1 MIERATGG
9 ARRAAPSVMHQ
20 RLKTAGRSLGS
31 PRADVQDRFMRAA
44 ADLVDVAYAEIESP
58 LGTWLAAMTQRG
70 LVRIAL
76 RDPFDDVLEDLSV
89 RISPRILK
97 APARFDALRREFDE
111 YFDGT
116 RTDFDV
122 ALDWQL
128 VQGFNRR
135 VLEATARI
143 PYGRMSTYKTM
154 ATEAG
159 SPRAAR
165 AAGNALHNNPIP
177 LVVPCHR
184 VIGSGGNLV
193 GYGGGLPMKEF
204 LLKLEGALD
213 R

>member
-1 MIERATGG
+1 MIE
-9 ARRAAPSVMHQ
+9 Q
-20 RLKTAGRSLGS
+20 RLKKAGRALG
-31 PRADVQDRFMRAA
+31 AVGAEAKERFMHAA
-44 ADLVDVAYAEIESP
+44 TELVDVAYSEIESP
-58 LGTWLAAMTQRG
+58 LGTWLAAMTERG
-70 LVRIAL
+70 LVRIAFN
-76 RDPFDDVLEDLSV
+76 PEEEHVLDELAE
-89 RISPRILK
+89 RISPRVLK
-97 APARFDALRREFDE
+97 MPARFDDLRREFDE
-111 YFDGT
+111 YFEGK
-116 RTDFDV
+116 RTEFDID
-122 ALDWQL
+122 LDWQL

-184 VIGSGGNLV
+184 VIGSGGSLV

-204 LLKLEGALD
+204 LLKLEGALEI
-213 R
+213 

>member
-1 MIERATGG
+1 MTGRMIE
-9 ARRAAPSVMHQ
+9 Q
-20 RLKTAGRSLGS
+20 RLKKAGRALGS
-31 PRADVQDRFMRAA
+31 PRDDTKERFMQAA
-44 ADLVDVAYAEIESP
+44 AELTDVAYSEIESP
-58 LGTWLAAMTQRG
+58 LGTWLAAMTERG
-70 LVRIAL
+70 LVRIAFNPEEEDVLDELAARVSPRVL
-76 RDPFDDVLEDLSV
+76 RVPSKFDD
-89 RISPRILK
+89 
-97 APARFDALRREFDE
+97 LRREFDE
-111 YFDGT
+111 YFDGK
-116 RTDFDV
+116 RREFDID
-122 ALDWQL
+122 LDWRL

-184 VIGSGGNLV
+184 VIGSGGSLV

-204 LLKLEGALD
+204 LLKLEGALEL
-213 R
+213 